1 MKKIS
6 ILAASA
12 ALAATA
18 ISSSCA
24 NGTDSCSAT
33 ASTSSAEAAITNIMT
48 RTSVRDY
55 TDTPVS
61 EATIDTLLRAGMAA
75 PTAGNKQPWKFIVVN
90 ERAILDSLAQGN
102 WRPAAKAQAAIV
114 VCGDTTNT
122 FPGEGKDYWV
132 QDCSAATE
140 NILLAAHAVGL
151 GAVWCGCYPISERVE
166 MVKTTFAIP
175 DSIIPLSVVMLGYPT
190 GPQEPK
196 DKYKPENIHY
206 NKW

>member
-1 MKKIS
+1 MEKIS

-12 ALAATA
+12 ALSVIAVA
-18 ISSSCA
+18 SSCSNNKTCQKA
-24 NGTDSCSAT
+24 SSGTD
-33 ASTSSAEAAITNIMT
+33 EAIANIMT

-55 TDTPVS
+55 TTTPIS

-75 PTAGNKQPWKFIVVN
+75 PTARNKQPWKFIVVN
-90 ERAILDSLAQGN
+90 QRELLDSLAKGN

-114 VCGDTTNT
+114 VCGDVTDPL
-122 FPGEGKDYWV
+122 PGEGKDYWV

-151 GAVWCGCYPISERVE
+151 GAVWCGCYPISERVD
-166 MVKTTFAIP
+166 MVRSAFAIP

>member
-1 MKKIS
+1 MKKFS

-12 ALAATA
+12 ALALTA
-18 ISSSCA
+18 VTA
-24 NGTDSCSAT
+24 SCSSDGGC
-33 ASTSSAEAAITNIMT
+33 ASQTSAADAAIANIMT

-55 TDTPVS
+55 TSTPIP

-90 ERAILDSLAQGN
+90 ERALLDSLAQGN

-114 VCGDTTNT
+114 VCGDTTNS

-166 MVKTTFAIP
+166 LVRTTFAIP
-175 DSIIPLSVVMLGYPT
+175 DSIVPISVVMLGYPT
-190 GPQEPK
+190 GTQEPK
-196 DKYKPENIHY
+196 EKYKPENIHY